1 MMMDHPQ
8 RPVYLAVGATD
19 LRKSI
24 DSLAALVQSTFHLDP
39 CSAALFVF
47 CNRDRNKLKILEWA
61 DHGFWLHYFRLERG
75 RLAWPMTTAA
85 SPQAVTLRQLQWLL
99 DGLPL
104 EQPTAYRP
112 LRHRRIV

>member
-1 MMMDHPQ
+1 MMTIGAN
-8 RPVYLAVGATD
+8 RPVYLAVGVTD

-39 CSAALFVF
+39 CSSALFVF

-75 RLAWPMTTAA
+75 HFAWPMTAQ
-85 SPQAVTLRQLQWLL
+85 SPQGVTLRQLQWLL

-104 EQPTAYRP
+104 DQPTAYQP
-112 LRHRRIV
+112 LDNRRVV